1 MSDGNPDSKG
11 HPKQAPLK
19 KWFDKLKRNNGQDE
33 FEEDIL
39 TMVNEG
45 QETGAIEDG
54 EAQMIAGIFALD
66 DKEARDIMTHR
77 TQITGIED
85 VMTLE
90 DALHFMLDSNYSRF
104 PVYEE
109 NIDKVQGIVHLKD
122 VCRECQNEDQKDKA
136 LKDIDGLI
144 REVQYVPET
153 RKIDELFRQMQH
165 SKSQMVIVIDEY
177 GQTAGLI
184 AMEDILEEIV
194 GDIKDEYDEEQN
206 QIQQKG
212 QDRFVIDGMSK
223 LEDLE
228 KQFGI
233 SFDEEFFDTMNGFM
247 ISKMDRIPEVGD
259 QFSVEVDGYLFQI
272 MKVKNHKIDKVTLK
286 KVEKKDTSDGEK

>member
-122 VCRECQNEDQKDKA
+122 VCRECQNEDQRDKA

-272 MKVKNHKIDKVTLK
+272 MKVKNHKIDKVTVRKL
-286 KVEKKDTSDGEK
+286 EKKDTENGEK

>member
-77 TQITGIED
+77 TQINGIED

-122 VCRECQNEDQKDKA
+122 VCRECQNEDQRAKA

-272 MKVKNHKIDKVTLK
+272 MKVKNHKIDKVTVRKL
-286 KVEKKDTSDGEK
+286 EKKDTENGEK

>member
-272 MKVKNHKIDKVTLK
+272 MKVKNHKIDKVTVK

>member
-122 VCRECQNEDQKDKA
+122 VCRECQNEDQRDKA

-272 MKVKNHKIDKVTLK
+272 MKVKNHKIDKVTVK
-286 KVEKKDTSDGEK
+286 KVEKKDTDDGEK

>member
-77 TQITGIED
+77 TQINGIED

-122 VCRECQNEDQKDKA
+122 VCRECQNEDQRDKA

-272 MKVKNHKIDKVTLK
+272 MKVKNHKIDKVTVRKL
-286 KVEKKDTSDGEK
+286 EKKDTENGEK

>member
-33 FEEDIL
+33 FQEDIL

-122 VCRECQNEDQKDKA
+122 VCRECQNEDQRDKA

-184 AMEDILEEIV
+184 AMEDILEKIV

-206 QIQQKG
+206 QIQQ
-212 QDRFVIDGMSK
+212 
-223 LEDLE
+223 
-228 KQFGI
+228 
-233 SFDEEFFDTMNGFM
+233 
-247 ISKMDRIPEVGD
+247 
-259 QFSVEVDGYLFQI
+259 
-272 MKVKNHKIDKVTLK
+272 
-286 KVEKKDTSDGEK
+286 

>member
-122 VCRECQNEDQKDKA
+122 VCRECQNEDQRDKA

-272 MKVKNHKIDKVTLK
+272 MKVKNHKIDKVTVQ
-286 KVEKKDTSDGEK
+286 KVEKKDTDDGEK

>member
-109 NIDKVQGIVHLKD
+109 NIDKVQGLVHLKD
-122 VCRECQNEDQKDKA
+122 VCRECQNEDQRDKA

-272 MKVKNHKIDKVTLK
+272 MKVKNHKIDKVTVRKL
-286 KVEKKDTSDGEK
+286 EKKDTENGEK

>member
-11 HPKQAPLK
+11 HPKQALLK

-122 VCRECQNEDQKDKA
+122 VCRECQNEDQRDKA

-272 MKVKNHKIDKVTLK
+272 MKVKNHKIDKVTVRKL
-286 KVEKKDTSDGEK
+286 EKKDTENGEK

>member
-272 MKVKNHKIDKVTLK
+272 MKVKNHKIDKVTVK
-286 KVEKKDTSDGEK
+286 KVEKKDTDDGEK

>member
-122 VCRECQNEDQKDKA
+122 VCRECQNEDQRDKA

-272 MKVKNHKIDKVTLK
+272 MKVKNHKIDKVTVK

>member
-122 VCRECQNEDQKDKA
+122 VCRECQNEDQRDKA

-272 MKVKNHKIDKVTLK
+272 MKVKNYKIDKVTVRKL
-286 KVEKKDTSDGEK
+286 EKKDTENGEK